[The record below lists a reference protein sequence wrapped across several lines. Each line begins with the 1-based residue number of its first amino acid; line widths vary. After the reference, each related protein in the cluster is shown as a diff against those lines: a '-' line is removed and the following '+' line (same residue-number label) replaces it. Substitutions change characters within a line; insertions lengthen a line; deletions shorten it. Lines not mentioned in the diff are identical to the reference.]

1 MTAVR
6 PSETTTP
13 TSETPAG
20 GPGDLDAPEAELGTA
35 RGAGSDWDAGS
46 DLASLAASPAVR
58 RWLERD
64 GNKVGGNKVG
74 GNKVGGN
81 KVGGNKEGGAAH
93 EGELRLLA
101 RFCASLDTTPDELV
115 AQCLRATKSGDT
127 AISTAGRRRTD
138 EAISAFAAAEGA
150 EGREAI
156 VLGNTLRGF
165 LIHNGIFMQG
175 SAAID

>member
-64 GNKVGGNKVG
+64 
-74 GNKVGGN
+74 GN

>member
-35 RGAGSDWDAGS
+35 RGAGSDRDAGS
-46 DLASLAASPAVR
+46 DLAALAASPAVR

-64 GNKVGGNKVG
+64 
-74 GNKVGGN
+74 GN

-101 RFCASLDTTPDELV
+101 RFCASLGTTPDELV

>member
-1 MTAVR
+1 VTAVR

-64 GNKVGGNKVG
+64 

>member
-1 MTAVR
+1 VTAVR

-35 RGAGSDWDAGS
+35 RGAGSDRDAGS
-46 DLASLAASPAVR
+46 DLAALAASPAVR

-64 GNKVGGNKVG
+64 GNKVGG
-74 GNKVGGN
+74 
-81 KVGGNKEGGAAH
+81 AAH

-101 RFCASLDTTPDELV
+101 RFCASLGTTPDELV

>member
-20 GPGDLDAPEAELGTA
+20 GPGDLDAPEAEFGTA

-64 GNKVGGNKVG
+64 

>member
-1 MTAVR
+1 MIAVR
-6 PSETTTP
+6 PSDLTTP
-13 TSETPAG
+13 SSKAPAG
-20 GPGDLDAPEAELGTA
+20 EPGEVDTPEAGLGTA
-35 RGAGSDWDAGS
+35 GGAGGDQDAGS
-46 DLASLAASPAVR
+46 DLAALAASPAVR

-64 GNKVGGNKVG
+64 GKT
-74 GNKVGGN
+74 
-81 KVGGNKEGGAAH
+81 EGGTAH

-101 RFCASLDTTPDELV
+101 RFCASLGTTPDELV
-115 AQCLRATKSGDT
+115 AQCLRATKSGNT

-138 EAISAFAAAEGA
+138 EAIAAFAAAEGA

>member
-64 GNKVGGNKVG
+64 

>member
-64 GNKVGGNKVG
+64 
-74 GNKVGGN
+74 GN

-165 LIHNGIFMQG
+165 LIHNGLFMQG